1 MTVITP
7 YIWVIGPVNTLCYN
21 ELNSVAIESIE
32 ESIYIMAVPPSVEV
46 NPPRVLVVDDDQEVA
61 KSIEATLR
69 RHYQVSVVH
78 SGVSAIKEARRHS
91 PDLIVLD
98 VIMPGMDGLETC
110 RELRI
115 DPILADIPILFLT
128 ALGRPEDRVAGF
140 RAGAD
145 DYLTK
150 PFNLEELQLRIK
162 AILRRVSPPMP
173 DPAPTSQIAVNNV
186 VLDRHSYRVTN
197 GNKHTTLT
205 PVEFD
210 LLYHLMTHPNEVFT
224 SDRLLQ
230 EVWDYPSESGS
241 PDLVRMHIKNL
252 RTKIEKN
259 PGKPEFILTIPRRGY
274 TIASE

>member
-1 MTVITP
+1 M
-7 YIWVIGPVNTLCYN
+7 
-21 ELNSVAIESIE
+21 VASSTAENLS
-32 ESIYIMAVPPSVEV
+32 
-46 NPPRVLVVDDDQEVA
+46 RVLVVDDDPEVA

-69 RHYQVSVVH
+69 RHYQVFVVH
-78 SGVSAIKEARRHS
+78 SGIGAIKEARRHQ

-98 VIMPGMDGLETC
+98 VVMPGMDGLETC
-110 RELRI
+110 RQLRI
-115 DPILADIPILFLT
+115 DPTLADIPILFLT

-162 AILRRVSPPMP
+162 AILRRVSHST
-173 DPAPTSQIAVNNV
+173 PAPTGSQIKVSKL
-186 VLDRHSYRVTN
+186 VLDKHNFCVTTAE
-197 GNKHTTLT
+197 KQSVLT

-210 LLYHLMTHPNEVFT
+210 LLYHLMTHPDEVFT

-252 RTKIEKN
+252 RKKIEVD
-259 PGKPEFILTIPRRGY
+259 PQRPEYILTIPRRGY
-274 TIASE
+274 TVATG

>member
-1 MTVITP
+1 M
-7 YIWVIGPVNTLCYN
+7 
-21 ELNSVAIESIE
+21 AISSLAE
-32 ESIYIMAVPPSVEV
+32 APPA
-46 NPPRVLVVDDDQEVA
+46 RVLVVDDDQEVA
-61 KSIEATLR
+61 QSIEATLR
-69 RHYQVSVVH
+69 RHYQVFVAH
-78 SGVSAIKEARRHS
+78 SGIEAIKDARRHS

-98 VIMPGMDGLETC
+98 VVMPGIDGLETC
-110 RELRI
+110 RQLRV
-115 DPILADIPILFLT
+115 DPALANIPILFLT

-162 AILRRVSPPMP
+162 AILRRVAPVVTAPPS
-173 DPAPTSQIAVNNV
+173 SQIMISGM
-186 VLDRHSYRVTN
+186 VLDRHSYRVTTEQ
-197 GNKHTTLT
+197 KQATLT

-210 LLYHLMTHPNEVFT
+210 LLYHLMTHPDEVFT

-252 RTKIEKN
+252 RTKVETN
-259 PGKPEFILTIPRRGY
+259 PSKPEFILTIPRRGY
-274 TIASE
+274 TVASE

>member
-1 MTVITP
+1 
-7 YIWVIGPVNTLCYN
+7 
-21 ELNSVAIESIE
+21 
-32 ESIYIMAVPPSVEV
+32 
-46 NPPRVLVVDDDQEVA
+46 VVDDDREVA

-69 RHYQVSVVH
+69 RHYQVFVVY
-78 SGVSAIKEARRHS
+78 SGVGAMKEARRHQ

-98 VIMPGMDGLETC
+98 VVMPGMDGLETC
-110 RELRI
+110 RQLRV
-115 DPILADIPILFLT
+115 DPALADIPILFLT

-162 AILRRVSPPMP
+162 AILRRVIR
-173 DPAPTSQIAVNNV
+173 PAAMSTSSWIKVSNL
-186 VLDRHSYRVTN
+186 VLDRHSYRVSTN
-197 GNKHTTLT
+197 KKQSILT
-205 PVEFD
+205 PIEFD

-224 SDRLLQ
+224 SERLLK

-252 RTKIEKN
+252 RNKIEVDPHN
-259 PGKPEFILTIPRRGY
+259 PEYILTIPRRGY
-274 TIASE
+274 TIATG